1 MNLRAQVVER
11 LCNYELMDV
20 AVKNLQ
26 EQIRWLKLNQE
37 GIHAVRT
44 DRVAVRNQPGRGEE
58 RLLENIEQ
66 RQKLEIALENTK
78 RWLQIT
84 DRALKALGGE
94 EQMILQKLYIH
105 KSSGALSELCQT
117 LGIEKSSI
125 YRKRDKA
132 LEKLALALYG
142 APPEQTG

>member
-11 LCNYELMDV
+11 LSNYELMGV

-26 EQIRWLKLNQE
+26 EQIRWLKLHQE

-44 DRVAVRNQPGRGEE
+44 DRVAVKSQPGRSEE

-66 RQKLEIALENTK
+66 RQKLEIALKNTQ

-84 DRALKALGGE
+84 CRALKALNKD
-94 EQMILQKLYIH
+94 EQLILQKLYIH
-105 KSSGALSELCQT
+105 KSPGALNELCQM
-117 LGIEKSSI
+117 LEMEKSSI

-132 LEKLALALYG
+132 LDKLVLALYG
-142 APPEQTG
+142 VDNRKP